1 MGGAWGPPG
10 PQSLPVQVC
19 QAGPGF
25 LGSRQL
31 SCPTAPCSGPPPPA
45 AWSWHGTQMGSR
57 KLSAGAWSAAGA
69 VLRGRRNPRAPT
81 GRLPYTAWGLTQP
94 EEGQAES
101 MSVSIETITAQGRA
115 LVCMGIWGLETSLL
129 PAPGPGMGVK
139 PHAQTCVPWAVM
151 AGSRVQS
158 KLWL

>member
-1 MGGAWGPPG
+1 MPG
-10 PQSLPVQVC
+10 WARLPGELPVQLPDCSLLWTPATCSLV
-19 QAGPGF
+19 
-25 LGSRQL
+25 LGWHSGGLQKTQCRGLVSR
-31 SCPTAPCSGPPPPA
+31 G
-45 AWSWHGTQMGSR
+45 GSA
-57 KLSAGAWSAAGA
+57 KGQKESK
-69 VLRGRRNPRAPT
+69 APT
-81 GRLPYTAWGLTQP
+81 GRLPNTAWGLTQP

-151 AGSRVQS
+151 AGSGVQS